1 MILILL
7 VTKLQIF
14 MQIHIFINLNRGFSR
29 LLNCKEYS
37 TLDILN
43 TDSMHFRIL
52 EFRINA

>member
-1 MILILL
+1 MILIVL

-14 MQIHIFINLNRGFSR
+14 IQIHIFINLNRGFSR

-43 TDSMHFRIL
+43 TDSMHFCIL